1 MNKKI
6 KRTELDSYEVYILGL
21 TILGINTEDEEEID
35 EDYFYDAF
43 VSAGIEIDF
52 YSFKEIVCRLFP
64 LIDVAKSPLTK
75 KIYIGFSK
83 DKEGFKEW
91 LIKEELT

>member
-1 MNKKI
+1 MSKKI

-21 TILGINTEDEEEID
+21 TILGENTEDEEEID

-75 KIYIGFSK
+75 KIYKGFSK

-91 LIKEELT
+91 LIKEEM

>member
-43 VSAGIEIDF
+43 VNAGIEIDF
-52 YSFKEIVCRLFP
+52 DSFKEIVCRLFP

>member
-21 TILGINTEDEEEID
+21 TILGKNTEDEE
-35 EDYFYDAF
+35 
-43 VSAGIEIDF
+43 
-52 YSFKEIVCRLFP
+52 K
-64 LIDVAKSPLTK
+64 IDVAKSPLTK
-75 KIYIGFSK
+75 KIYKGFSK

-91 LIKEELT
+91 LIKEEV

>member
-1 MNKKI
+1 MRKI

-21 TILGINTEDEEEID
+21 TILGENTENEEEA
-35 EDYFYDAF
+35 EEEYFYDAF
-43 VSAGIEIDF
+43 VSADIEIDF
-52 YSFKEIVCRLFP
+52 YSFKEIICRLFP

-75 KIYIGFSK
+75 KIYKGFSK

-91 LIKEELT
+91 LIKEEM

>member
-21 TILGINTEDEEEID
+21 TILGNNTEDEEKID

-43 VSAGIEIDF
+43 VSADIEIDF
-52 YSFKEIVCRLFP
+52 GSFKEIVCRLFP
-64 LIDVAKSPLTK
+64 LIDVAKSPLTN
-75 KIYIGFSK
+75 KIYKGFSK

-91 LIKEELT
+91 LIKEEM

>member
-1 MNKKI
+1 MSEKI

-21 TILGINTEDEEEID
+21 TISGKNTDDEEKID

-43 VSAGIEIDF
+43 VNADIEVDF

-75 KIYIGFSK
+75 KIYKGFSK

-91 LIKEELT
+91 LIKEEM